1 VIKVALTGG
10 IGSGK
15 SQAGEFFRQLGAI
28 VVDADE
34 LAREVIARGTDG
46 FNELV
51 ATFGDEILLEGSLDR
66 KRLAEI
72 VFNDAIARKKLEQII
87 HPRVQVAFNKIAEAS
102 PKSSVIIYQ
111 IPILVETQVRHR
123 FDYVITV
130 ETELATRI
138 LRLKARGLEAHEI
151 DARLKVQADDL
162 ERAKVADQIL
172 DNNGD
177 PESLLRQIEDIYS
190 EILLPRAAQASTK

>member
-1 VIKVALTGG
+1 MIKVALTGG

>member
-1 VIKVALTGG
+1 M
-10 IGSGK
+10 
-15 SQAGEFFRQLGAI
+15 
-28 VVDADE
+28 VDADE